1 MKSNFSYASIE
12 TNDSTKQ
19 SILYSKRD
27 ENTDELI
34 FKNIILPVN
43 KI

>member
-1 MKSNFSYASIE
+1 
-12 TNDSTKQ
+12 
-19 SILYSKRD
+19 LYSKRD

-43 KI
+43 KIWRQSLDLIDR